1 MPYHHNYF
9 SLLFEFDLFELLN
22 HLLDLSIE
30 NIYNKDYFYFLN
42 NDDESE
48 LLREEIRE

>member
-1 MPYHHNYF
+1 MSYHHNYF
-9 SLLFEFDLFELLN
+9 FLLFEFDPFALLN

-30 NIYNKDYFYFLN
+30 NIYNKDYFYFVN
-42 NDDESE
+42 NDDEYE